1 MKGLT
6 EKQIKFC
13 IEYAKTGSAELSAI
27 AAGYSKKSA
36 KNSATKNLQN
46 ADVLS
51 YIEKLIKDMN
61 SDKIADTKEVLE
73 YLTSVMRREKTE
85 SVVVTLTNEE
95 SRYEDVGNGK
105 LKQVKVKKEVPEI
118 IEIPSKLS
126 DANRAA
132 ELLGKRYG
140 IWSEK
145 LEIENKNREIKVELV
160 DD

>member
-1 MKGLT
+1 
-6 EKQIKFC
+6 
-13 IEYAKTGSAELSAI
+13 
-27 AAGYSKKSA
+27 
-36 KNSATKNLQN
+36 
-46 ADVLS
+46 
-51 YIEKLIKDMN
+51 MN

-85 SVVVTLTNEE
+85 SVVVTITNEE
-95 SRYEDVGNGK
+95 SRYEDVGNGN